1 MFIFIYLLLWGREAS
16 PTDIGVEG
24 GRKGKSYS
32 SNHPRFF
39 FSLFSLTLR
48 LQQA

>member
-24 GRKGKSYS
+24 GREE
-32 SNHPRFF
+32 REI
-39 FSLFSLTLR
+39 LLE
-48 LQQA
+48 